1 MFRFNN
7 NGLRM
12 RDKTIFICINV
23 PFYLLFYSMFY
34 KQVLNTLNLKL
45 ICTILININLKTKIF
60 KKNYVSALLLLYQQ
74 IND

>member
-1 MFRFNN
+1 
-7 NGLRM
+7 M

-23 PFYLLFYSMFY
+23 PFYLLIYSMFY